1 MALIDIIFHG
11 ETIIS
16 QIKEK
21 SCDLQQS
28 IKYLKYDQV
37 AQYVLDFIEDWSDV
51 PEIVWEGFSN
61 HHSDVIRMIA
71 NNKRCVSLLT
81 VI

>member
-1 MALIDIIFHG
+1 MSLVDIIIYG

-21 SCDLQQS
+21 SCKLQQS
-28 IKYLKYDQV
+28 IKYLKYDQI
-37 AQYVLDFIEDWSDV
+37 AQYVLDFIEDWSNV

-71 NNKRCVSLLT
+71 NNKRQEALL
-81 VI
+81 

>member
-1 MALIDIIFHG
+1 MSLVDIINYG

-28 IKYLKYDQV
+28 IKYLKYDQI
-37 AQYVLDFIEDWSDV
+37 AQYVLDFIEDWSNV

-71 NNKRCVSLLT
+71 NNKRQEALL
-81 VI
+81 

>member
-1 MALIDIIFHG
+1 MSLVDIIIYG

-37 AQYVLDFIEDWSDV
+37 AQYVLDFIEDWSNV
-51 PEIVWEGFSN
+51 PEIVWEAFSN
-61 HHSDVIRMIA
+61 HHSDVIRMIS
-71 NNKRCVSLLT
+71 NNKRQEALL
-81 VI
+81 

>member
-1 MALIDIIFHG
+1 MSLVDIINYG

-28 IKYLKYDQV
+28 IKYLKYDQI
-37 AQYVLDFIEDWSDV
+37 AQYVLDFIEDWLNV

-71 NNKRCVSLLT
+71 NNKRQEALL
-81 VI
+81 